1 MVEQDRA
8 TGGWDFRSAAEG
20 AALPAD
26 SVPEGIDIT
35 VPHSARVWNYWLG
48 GKDNYPVDQQAGDR
62 VFEMFPEI
70 VEVARASRA
79 FLRRAVRFLAG
90 EQGVRQFL
98 DVGTGLPTADNT
110 HEVAQQVAPSSRVV
124 YVDNDPLV
132 LLHARAL
139 LASRPE
145 GATAYIEANVH
156 EPETILEAAAGT
168 LDFTQPVALMLLGII
183 GHVADVDE
191 ARSIVRRLLDPLPPG
206 SYLVLNDG
214 ESSPR
219 RDAALADYSDNSG
232 ADGYYSRTREQITQF
247 FDGLDL
253 LEPGVVSTPL
263 WRPDPGTEPV
273 ALDVCCGIGRKTS

>member
-1 MVEQDRA
+1 MEQDST
-8 TGGWDFRSAAEG
+8 TGDWDFRSAAAE
-20 AALPAD
+20 AAMPTEAAPA
-26 SVPEGIDIT
+26 GIDVT

-48 GKDNYPVDQQAGDR
+48 GKDNYPVDEQAGDR
-62 VFEMFPEI
+62 VFETFPEI

-79 FLRRAVRFLAG
+79 FLRRAVRFLAS

-110 HEVAQQVAPSSRVV
+110 HEVAQQVAPSSHVV

-132 LLHARAL
+132 LVHARAL
-139 LASRPE
+139 LTSRPE
-145 GATAYIEANVH
+145 GATAYIEADVH
-156 EPETILEAAAGT
+156 DPEAILQAAAAT
-168 LDFTQPVALMLLGII
+168 LDFTQPVTLMLLGII
-183 GHVADVDE
+183 GHVTDVEE

-219 RDAALADYSDNSG
+219 RDAALADYADNSG
-232 ADGYYSRTREQITQF
+232 AEAYHSRTREQIAQF

-263 WRPDPGTEPV
+263 WRPDPGTEPR
-273 ALDVCCGIGRKTS
+273 ALDVCCGIGRKTT